1 MTPAR
6 RDRVFTARRSRR
18 AIYVMRDNAD
28 PLDLSKGILTKVFW
42 STGPFPQTGFALI
55 LLPSPLSSQRVGP
68 VRISG

>member
-28 PLDLSKGILTKVFW
+28 PLDLSKGILEHRA
-42 STGPFPQTGFALI
+42 FPADRFRVDPPALAI
-55 LLPSPLSSQRVGP
+55 VLPAR
-68 VRISG
+68 RARED